1 MESEPSDLNPQ
12 FYVKFQFNHEFSLT
26 KSIEAQILYFSTL
39 SVVVKT
45 RDYFEFEEEERIQI
59 RRKNSKKKRGK
70 IENQFWGSRV
80 CDLRNF

>member
-45 RDYFEFEEEERIQI
+45 RDYFEFEEEERIQ
-59 RRKNSKKKRGK
+59 RRREKKSKIDFGSLGFV
-70 IENQFWGSRV
+70 FWGISYNM
-80 CDLRNF
+80 L